1 MEANEAI
8 PFPEVPF
15 VSSRPVSLEAMRK
28 AGCFTTFR
36 ARLNVRDDLANI
48 GSKRTVNDFEK
59 AYGVQRHDYPPC
71 TDSPGG
77 NMNSLSYPEVLP
89 ERLELTTYTTEL
101 GFLHDDYT
109 EAENITSSEGM
120 HKRLNYAMNLTNTE
134 SPDCSTNSFLMRKIF
149 SAIALECLEVDLQ
162 PGLNLLKSYS
172 EQWLKV
178 VDEFAIPRFPTFDEY
193 LEHRLKDSGTYVAFY
208 QIAFGAGI
216 CLTKEDFN
224 LMETLFK
231 VAGENVMLTND
242 YYSWRKERT

>member
-101 GFLHDDYT
+101 GFLHDGIFKNPFTCFASSNQVQDYT

-193 LEHRLKDSGTYVAFY
+193 LEHRLKDSGT
-208 QIAFGAGI
+208 
-216 CLTKEDFN
+216 
-224 LMETLFK
+224 
-231 VAGENVMLTND
+231 
-242 YYSWRKERT
+242 